1 MRFPRRFAP
10 RNDTGGRHSQARRCA
25 PPNGKGPQVCHCEPC
40 GARRGNLAVPAGAR
54 ESPGEVEGAYL
65 RLPRR
70 ACALLAMTREGGDCK
85 LANAPLRMGKAPK
98 FVIASLAEQGAAISQ
113 DAAETQKGLRRIR
126 YCLPEIAAS
135 AFGLLA
141 MTRVGGARKFVPA
154 SLRKRQ
160 VPRLVI
166 ARLRRS
172 RGAGLPA
179 GKGREPS
186 PYQRRFL
193 HFPSFPHFLQDVKR
207 FRHGAQIMGPLFG
220 GSMHCGARQD
230 MLQFMVLR

>member
-1 MRFPRRFAP
+1 MRYTAVRAG
-10 RNDTGGRHSQARRCA
+10 TA
-25 PPNGKGPQVCHCEPC
+25 GP
-40 GARRGNLAVPAGAR
+40 
-54 ESPGEVEGAYL
+54 
-65 RLPRR
+65 
-70 ACALLAMTREGGDCK
+70 
-85 LANAPLRMGKAPK
+85 
-98 FVIASLAEQGAAISQ
+98 
-113 DAAETQKGLRRIR
+113 RRIR
-126 YCLPEIAAS
+126 RCLLEIPASLRSSELHGRAALESAAVRPTEWYRPQCLSLRALRSKARQSRSTGRSTGKPRRSRRCLLEIAAS

>member
-1 MRFPRRFAP
+1 MCPGFVMRYTAVRAGTAGLRRI
-10 RNDTGGRHSQARRCA
+10 RYC
-25 PPNGKGPQVCHCEPC
+25 
-40 GARRGNLAVPAGAR
+40 
-54 ESPGEVEGAYL
+54 
-65 RLPRR
+65 LPEI
-70 ACALLAMTREGGDCK
+70 AASAFGLLAMTRVGGARK
-85 LANAPLRMGKAPK
+85 FVPASLRKRQVPRL
-98 FVIASLAEQGAAISQ
+98 VIASLAEQGAAISQ

-193 HFPSFPHFLQDVKR
+193 HFLSFPHFLQDVKR
-207 FRHGAQIMGPLFG
+207 FRHGAQIVGPLFG

>member
-1 MRFPRRFAP
+1 MRY
-10 RNDTGGRHSQARRCA
+10 T
-25 PPNGKGPQVCHCEPC
+25 
-40 GARRGNLAVPAGAR
+40 AVRAGTA
-54 ESPGEVEGAYL
+54 
-65 RLPRR
+65 
-70 ACALLAMTREGGDCK
+70 
-85 LANAPLRMGKAPK
+85 
-98 FVIASLAEQGAAISQ
+98 
-113 DAAETQKGLRRIR
+113 GLRRIR

-193 HFPSFPHFLQDVKR
+193 HFLSFPHFLQDVKR
-207 FRHGAQIMGPLFG
+207 FRHGAQIVGPLFG

-230 MLQFMVLR
+230 MLQFMVLREAPLLHPVSGGPPDKEESPTAGLRCGSVETCRNASALRAPM

>member
-85 LANAPLRMGKAPK
+85 LANA
-98 FVIASLAEQGAAISQ
+98 
-113 DAAETQKGLRRIR
+113 
-126 YCLPEIAAS
+126 
-135 AFGLLA
+135 
-141 MTRVGGARKFVPA
+141 

-193 HFPSFPHFLQDVKR
+193 HFPYFPHFLQDVKR

>member
-70 ACALLAMTREGGDCK
+70 ACALLAMTREG
-85 LANAPLRMGKAPK
+85 
-98 FVIASLAEQGAAISQ
+98 S
-113 DAAETQKGLRRIR
+113 AAE
-126 YCLPEIAAS
+126 
-135 AFGLLA
+135 
-141 MTRVGGARKFVPA
+141 V
-154 SLRKRQ
+154 
-160 VPRLVI
+160 VI

-172 RGAGLPA
+172 KARQSRSTRPEYRKASGELVAAFPRLHPKDASSACAFHANARKYSKLPGGHRGAVFALCYFSFGASVAISTRLSSALLRTAVPFSPTVRMPSYFSPLATEFLSVHSTA
-179 GKGREPS
+179 GSSTS
-186 PYQRRFL
+186 P
-193 HFPSFPHFLQDVKR
+193 V
-207 FRHGAQIMGPLFG
+207 
-220 GSMHCGARQD
+220 
-230 MLQFMVLR
+230 MV

>member
-10 RNDTGGRHSQARRCA
+10 RNDMGGRHSQARRCA
-25 PPNGKGPQVCHCEPC
+25 PPNGKGTQVCNCEPC
-40 GARRGNLAVPAGAR
+40 GARLGNLAVPAGAR

-70 ACALLAMTREGGDCK
+70 ACALLAMTRE
-85 LANAPLRMGKAPK
+85 
-98 FVIASLAEQGAAISQ
+98 
-113 DAAETQKGLRRIR
+113 
-126 YCLPEIAAS
+126 
-135 AFGLLA
+135 
-141 MTRVGGARKFVPA
+141 GGARKFVPA

-193 HFPSFPHFLQDVKR
+193 HFPSFPHFLRDVKR
-207 FRHGAQIMGPLFG
+207 FRHGAQSMGPLFG

>member
-70 ACALLAMTREGGDCK
+70 ACALLAMTREGGTRK
-85 LANAPLRMGKAPK
+85 LGAAPLRMGKAPK

-113 DAAETQKGLRRIR
+113 DAAETQKGLRQIR

-135 AFGLLA
+135 GLRPPRND
-141 MTRVGGARKFVPA
+141 TGGRRLQACQCAPPDVAGPQICHCEA
-154 SLRKRQ
+154 PQ
-160 VPRLVI
+160 EPRRRPSRRERPGAI
-166 ARLRRS
+166 AISAPFPPFPIFSALF
-172 RGAGLPA
+172 AG
-179 GKGREPS
+179 
-186 PYQRRFL
+186 
-193 HFPSFPHFLQDVKR
+193 
-207 FRHGAQIMGPLFG
+207 
-220 GSMHCGARQD
+220 C
-230 MLQFMVLR
+230 

>member
-1 MRFPRRFAP
+1 MQIC
-10 RNDTGGRHSQARRCA
+10 HYA
-25 PPNGKGPQVCHCEPC
+25 PPNGVGLPILSLHPSGC
-40 GARRGNLAVPAGAR
+40 
-54 ESPGEVEGAYL
+54 S
-65 RLPRR
+65 RLPSLSLRALRSKARQSRSTGRSTGKPRR
-70 ACALLAMTREGGDCK
+70 SRRCLL
-85 LANAPLRMGKAPK
+85 
-98 FVIASLAEQGAAISQ
+98 
-113 DAAETQKGLRRIR
+113 
-126 YCLPEIAAS
+126 EIAAS

-193 HFPSFPHFLQDVKR
+193 HFPSFPHFLRDVKR

>member
-1 MRFPRRFAP
+1 MPRWLSTGECRCPAFHPAPLPGRGRFPDLSLRALRSKARQSRSTGRSTGKPRR
-10 RNDTGGRHSQARRCA
+10 SRRC
-25 PPNGKGPQVCHCEPC
+25 
-40 GARRGNLAVPAGAR
+40 
-54 ESPGEVEGAYL
+54 
-65 RLPRR
+65 
-70 ACALLAMTREGGDCK
+70 LL
-85 LANAPLRMGKAPK
+85 
-98 FVIASLAEQGAAISQ
+98 
-113 DAAETQKGLRRIR
+113 
-126 YCLPEIAAS
+126 EIAAS

-193 HFPSFPHFLQDVKR
+193 HFPAFPHFLQDVKR

-220 GSMHCGARQD
+220 GSMHCRARQD